1 MRQTK
6 LPRNGFERFLQTSAV
21 DLEIFLPASFA
32 QEYCDFYLNPR
43 YLRGSDF
50 LMRWS
55 QGRWA
60 EDVVVRAINAT
71 GEFLAVP
78 YGPSSVAPTEPREM
92 ELYFERLDR
101 AGGVGKQPDLLIL
114 TKAGY
119 GAIQEK
125 LGAIGLENIP
135 FTPEPSLAFL
145 RDRALMAVEVENSL
159 WVAKE
164 MPHYGQGRPMKW
176 KGRPDLIGF
185 AKNQKVPTVII
196 KDEDLEPLQ
205 EWETRYQVPVYV
217 FHVFYDLA
225 YFIALQQAMQLIEE
239 GVITPT
245 RQTFYAPGGPTTHK
259 YIYKIF
265 YTLAHPLGEMVKEPE
280 MVARFIQDP
289 NGHILPYVHFSG
301 GELALSSEI
310 IAELR
315 SRVK

>member
-135 FTPEPSLAFL
+135 FTPEPSLTFL
-145 RDRALMAVEVENSL
+145 RDRAIMAVEVENSL

-259 YIYKIF
+259 YIYNW
-265 YTLAHPLGEMVKEPE
+265 TLAK
-280 MVARFIQDP
+280 
-289 NGHILPYVHFSG
+289 
-301 GELALSSEI
+301 
-310 IAELR
+310 IAFTT
-315 SRVK
+315 